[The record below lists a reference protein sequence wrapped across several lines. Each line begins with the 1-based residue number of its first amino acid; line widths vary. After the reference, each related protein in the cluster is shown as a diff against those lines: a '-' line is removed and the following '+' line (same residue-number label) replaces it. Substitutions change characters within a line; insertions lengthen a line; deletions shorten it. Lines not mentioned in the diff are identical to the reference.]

1 MREDLISKFARDK
14 AQIVERL
21 SDKPEFRTAVAE
33 FCATTGLKVAYVSPG
48 PGLGR
53 AYFLTPGGF
62 FGGDLQWCQAS
73 WKDTKMRYV
82 YSGPFV
88 HKEKASAS
96 SSRNQRDSEKITGI
110 LSALKRDDR
119 AQIPTDEKT
128 FERFKQ
134 GMKFAFTSCWD
145 GRSAPRIS
153 VDDTEAHALVEYF
166 LQKNMTLIEPLRN
179 DIESK
184 YELYLDKLEE
194 MREAKANLTR
204 FTAGAKI
211 IGIIADQLPD
221 EREGVHND
229 RYFYAVG
236 DASYD
241 MRAGKA
247 TLQGPLERYESLQ
260 DSPMAADAAIIR
272 TYTSDKSWATKDN
285 ELGIPMRDKFYDE
298 IDIGTGYNTHD
309 TGIWVVIPKNGA

>member
-1 MREDLISKFARDK
+1 MREDLISKFAPNKDK
-14 AQIVERL
+14 IIERL
-21 SDKPEFRTAVAE
+21 SDKPEFRTAVSE
-33 FCATTGLKVAYVSPG
+33 FCATTGLKVAYASPIG
-48 PGLGR
+48 NR
-53 AYFLTPGGF
+53 AYFLTTGGF
-62 FGGDLQWCQAS
+62 FGGDLQWVAAG
-73 WKDTKMRYV
+73 WKDKKYRYI

-88 HKEKASAS
+88 SKEKASSS

-119 AQIPTDEKT
+119 AQIPTDEKI

-134 GMKFAFTSCWD
+134 GMRYAFTSCVD

-153 VDDTEAHALVEYF
+153 VDETEAHALVEYF
-166 LQKNMTLIEPLRN
+166 LQKNVTLIEPLRN

-194 MREAKANLTR
+194 VREARANLTR

-211 IGIIADQLPD
+211 IGIIPDQLPD
-221 EREGVHND
+221 EREGMQDD

-236 DASYD
+236 EASYD
-241 MRAGKA
+241 ERAGKV
-247 TLQGPLERYESLQ
+247 TFQSPLERYDSLQ
-260 DSPMAADAAIIR
+260 DSPVAADAAIIR
-272 TYTSDKSWATKDN
+272 TYTGDKSWRDKSN

-298 IDIGTGYNTHD
+298 IDIGTGYTAHE
-309 TGIWVVIPKNGA
+309 TGTWVVIPKNGA